1 MSVIRAFIAISL
13 SPEIYQQLDQVLV
26 GLKNKLPG
34 GSIRWVPAKNIHLT
48 MKFLGDVSVS
58 SQELL
63 TKVLQSEVSRHP
75 PFEISVGELGVFP
88 SLHRPHVVWIGVEA
102 PSELAALQHGVEAE
116 MARLGYAPEDR
127 PFSAHLT
134 LGRVARN
141 ASPEETRLISDVLG
155 NYKVG
160 FLGAFRVQSVHLYRS
175 DLQPGG
181 SVYTRLFTAALS
193 PGM

>member
-13 SPEIYQQLDQVLV
+13 SPEIYQQLDQVLA

-34 GSIRWVPAKNIHLT
+34 GSIRWIPANNIHLT
-48 MKFLGDVSVS
+48 IKFLGDVSIS

-63 TKVLQSEVSRHP
+63 TKVLQAEVSRHP
-75 PFEISVGELGVFP
+75 SFEVSVGELGVFP
-88 SLHRPHVVWIGVEA
+88 SLRRPHVVWIGVEA
-102 PSELAALQHGVEAE
+102 PPELAVLQHGVEAE
-116 MARLGYAPEDR
+116 MARLGYAPEER
-127 PFSAHLT
+127 PFSPHLT

-141 ASPEETRLISDVLG
+141 ASPEDIRHIGDVLVKS
-155 NYKVG
+155 KVG

-181 SVYTRLFTAALS
+181 SVYTRLFTASLAI
-193 PGM
+193 GT